1 MVLLLYMET
10 SSKSI
15 LIIEDEADLREALK
29 TVFMYEEFTVHT
41 APDGEEGLKT
51 ALEKK
56 PDIILLDVLMP
67 KMDGVTVL
75 KNLRADE
82 WGKSV
87 KVIVLTALDDLE
99 KVAEI
104 ISAGGDDYIVKTNIT
119 LSAIAQK
126 VKQKLTA

>member
-1 MVLLLYMET
+1 MHT
-10 SSKSI
+10 SPKSI
-15 LIIEDEADLREALK
+15 LIVEDEADLREALK
-29 TVFMYEEFTVHT
+29 TVFSYEDFVVYT

-75 KNLRADE
+75 KNLRVDE
-82 WGKSV
+82 WGKTV

-126 VKQKLTA
+126 VKEKLVA

>member
-1 MVLLLYMET
+1 MET
-10 SSKSI
+10 ISKSI
-15 LIIEDEADLREALK
+15 LIVEDEADLREALK
-29 TVFMYEEFTVHT
+29 TVFSYEDFTVYT
-41 APDGEEGLKT
+41 APDGEEGLAL

-67 KMDGVTVL
+67 KMDGVSVL
-75 KNLRADE
+75 KKLRADE
-82 WGKSV
+82 WGKGV

-104 ISAGGDDYIVKTNIT
+104 IAAGGDDYIVKTNIT

-126 VKQKLTA
+126 VKEKLAS

>member
-1 MVLLLYMET
+1 MET
-10 SSKSI
+10 TSKSI
-15 LIIEDEADLREALK
+15 LVVEDEADLREALK
-29 TVFMYEEFTVHT
+29 TVFIYEDFTVYT
-41 APDGEEGLKT
+41 APDGEEGIKT
-51 ALEKK
+51 AFEKK

-67 KMDGVTVL
+67 KKDGVTVL
-75 KNLRADE
+75 KELRADE

-104 ISAGGDDYIVKTNIT
+104 IAAGGDDYIVKTNIT

-126 VKQKLTA
+126 VKEKLAK